1 MAPPPQ
7 ISLALPLQAFSR
19 CAVDFGGSFLTKQ
32 GTGKK
37 RAKQYLYLFTCLASS
52 AVHLE
57 IACGLD
63 TDSFLNALYYRMTNQ
78 GLPVEMLS
86 DINTNFVWGEQEL
99 RALIQVLDA
108 EKIVASGAGKGFKW
122 NSNLPLAPRFGG
134 AQESMKMSAK
144 KAIKAVAGNTDVN
157 VEELLIL
164 RRQKLD
170 RKCK

>member
-32 GTGKK
+32 GIGKK

-86 DINTNFVWGEQEL
+86 DINTNFV
-99 RALIQVLDA
+99 
-108 EKIVASGAGKGFKW
+108 
-122 NSNLPLAPRFGG
+122 
-134 AQESMKMSAK
+134 
-144 KAIKAVAGNTDVN
+144 
-157 VEELLIL
+157 
-164 RRQKLD
+164 
-170 RKCK
+170 

>member
-32 GTGKK
+32 GRGKK
-37 RAKQYLYLFTCLASS
+37 RAKQYLYLFTCPASS

-86 DINTNFVWGEQEL
+86 DINTNFV
-99 RALIQVLDA
+99 
-108 EKIVASGAGKGFKW
+108 
-122 NSNLPLAPRFGG
+122 
-134 AQESMKMSAK
+134 
-144 KAIKAVAGNTDVN
+144 
-157 VEELLIL
+157 
-164 RRQKLD
+164 
-170 RKCK
+170 

>member
-32 GTGKK
+32 GRGKK
-37 RAKQYLYLFTCLASS
+37 RAKWYLCLFTCLASS

-63 TDSFLNALYYRMTNQ
+63 TDSFLNAFYRMTNQ
-78 GLPVEMLS
+78 ELPVEMLS
-86 DINTNFVWGEQEL
+86 DINTNFVCGEQEL

-108 EKIVASGAGKGFKW
+108 EKIVASGADKGIKW
-122 NSNLPLAPRFGG
+122 NSNLPLAPHFGG

-144 KAIKAVAGNTDVN
+144 KAIKVVAGNADVN
-157 VEELLIL
+157 VEELLML

>member
-1 MAPPPQ
+1 M
-7 ISLALPLQAFSR
+7 
-19 CAVDFGGSFLTKQ
+19 
-32 GTGKK
+32 
-37 RAKQYLYLFTCLASS
+37 
-52 AVHLE
+52 
-57 IACGLD
+57 
-63 TDSFLNALYYRMTNQ
+63 
-78 GLPVEMLS
+78 
-86 DINTNFVWGEQEL
+86 
-99 RALIQVLDA
+99 IQVLDA

-144 KAIKAVAGNTDVN
+144 AIKVVARNADVN